1 MTPPLLSPRT
11 LHDSAAD
18 PARPED
24 DLMPPRPRRK
34 PAPVTGSARRTHEPD
49 VLDPGATAAV
59 AGRSRK
65 ARGGTAAATV
75 EEVSTPVGHVAQV
88 EEAATPPK
96 KIQRSFYVDVA
107 ILEDAR
113 AAVTYLGAYVPE
125 AGVKSLA
132 DLVNPGLAAVVQQ
145 LQDTYNDGKPF
156 RRVSHMQAGRPPRQ

>member
-1 MTPPLLSPRT
+1 MTAPLLTALDRRT
-11 LHDSAAD
+11 
-18 PARPED
+18 

-49 VLDPGATAAV
+49 VLDPGTTAPV
-59 AGRSRK
+59 AARPRK
-65 ARGGTAAATV
+65 PRGGTAAAKA
-75 EEVSTPVGHVAQV
+75 EEVSTRVEHTDPVA
-88 EEAATPPK
+88 ESLAPPK

>member
-1 MTPPLLSPRT
+1 
-11 LHDSAAD
+11 
-18 PARPED
+18 
-24 DLMPPRPRRK
+24 MPPRPRRK

-49 VLDPGATAAV
+49 VLDPGTTAV
-59 AGRSRK
+59 STTRPRK
-65 ARGGTAAATV
+65 ARGGTASATTKEVSAPVEPAAPV
-75 EEVSTPVGHVAQV
+75 EESP
-88 EEAATPPK
+88 TPPK

-145 LQDTYNDGKPF
+145 LQDTYNEGKPF

>member
-1 MTPPLLSPRT
+1 
-11 LHDSAAD
+11 
-18 PARPED
+18 
-24 DLMPPRPRRK
+24 MPPRPRRK

-49 VLDPGATAAV
+49 VLDPGAKAA
-59 AGRSRK
+59 AAAPRPRK
-65 ARGGTAAATV
+65 ARGASSAATV
-75 EEVSTPVGHVAQV
+75 EEVSTPGEQ
-88 EEAATPPK
+88 AAPVDESPAPPK

>member
-1 MTPPLLSPRT
+1 
-11 LHDSAAD
+11 
-18 PARPED
+18 
-24 DLMPPRPRRK
+24 MPPRPRRK

-49 VLDPGATAAV
+49 VLDPGTTAASTT
-59 AGRSRK
+59 RPRK
-65 ARGGTAAATV
+65 ARGGTVSAKAEVVSAPV
-75 EEVSTPVGHVAQV
+75 EESPI
-88 EEAATPPK
+88 PPK

-145 LQDTYNDGKPF
+145 LQDTYNEGKPF
-156 RRVSHMQAGRPPRQ
+156 RRVSHMQAGRPARG

>member
-1 MTPPLLSPRT
+1 
-11 LHDSAAD
+11 
-18 PARPED
+18 
-24 DLMPPRPRRK
+24 MPPRPRRK

-49 VLDPGATAAV
+49 VLDPGVAAAAAT
-59 AGRSRK
+59 RPRK
-65 ARGGTAAATV
+65 ARGATATATA
-75 EEVSTPVGHVAQV
+75 EEVSTPEEQAVPV
-88 EEAATPPK
+88 EEPPAAPK

>member
-1 MTPPLLSPRT
+1 
-11 LHDSAAD
+11 
-18 PARPED
+18 
-24 DLMPPRPRRK
+24 MPPRPRRK

-49 VLDPGATAAV
+49 VLDPGATAA
-59 AGRSRK
+59 ATTRPRK
-65 ARGGTAAATV
+65 ARGGTAAATA
-75 EEVSTPVGHVAQV
+75 EEVSAPVEHAAPV
-88 EEAATPPK
+88 EESPTPPK

-145 LQDTYNDGKPF
+145 LQDTYNEGKPF

>member
-1 MTPPLLSPRT
+1 
-11 LHDSAAD
+11 
-18 PARPED
+18 
-24 DLMPPRPRRK
+24 MPPRPRRK

-49 VLDPGATAAV
+49 VLDPGAKAA
-59 AGRSRK
+59 ATTRPRK
-65 ARGGTAAATV
+65 ARGTTAAAKA
-75 EEVSTPVGHVAQV
+75 EDVSTPVVQAAPV
-88 EEAATPPK
+88 EEAPAPAK

-132 DLVNPGLAAVVQQ
+132 DLVNPGLAVVVQQ

>member
-1 MTPPLLSPRT
+1 
-11 LHDSAAD
+11 
-18 PARPED
+18 
-24 DLMPPRPRRK
+24 MPPRPRRK

-49 VLDPGATAAV
+49 VLDPGTTAA
-59 AGRSRK
+59 AATRPRK
-65 ARGGTAAATV
+65 ARGGTASATTKEVSAPVEHAAPV
-75 EEVSTPVGHVAQV
+75 EESP
-88 EEAATPPK
+88 TPPK

-145 LQDTYNDGKPF
+145 LQDTYNEGKPF
-156 RRVSHMQAGRPPRQ
+156 RRVSHMQAGRPARG

>member
-1 MTPPLLSPRT
+1 
-11 LHDSAAD
+11 
-18 PARPED
+18 
-24 DLMPPRPRRK
+24 MPPRPRRK

-49 VLDPGATAAV
+49 VLDPGTTAA
-59 AGRSRK
+59 AARPRK
-65 ARGGTAAATV
+65 ARGAAAAKT
-75 EEVSTPVGHVAQV
+75 EEESTPVEHTAP
-88 EEAATPPK
+88 EAETPAPPK

>member
-1 MTPPLLSPRT
+1 VEQ
-11 LHDSAAD
+11 A
-18 PARPED
+18 
-24 DLMPPRPRRK
+24 
-34 PAPVTGSARRTHEPD
+34 APV
-49 VLDPGATAAV
+49 
-59 AGRSRK
+59 
-65 ARGGTAAATV
+65 
-75 EEVSTPVGHVAQV
+75 EES
-88 EEAATPPK
+88 ATPPK

-113 AAVTYLGAYVPE
+113 GAVTYLGAYVHE

>member
-1 MTPPLLSPRT
+1 VPLLTPLDRRT
-11 LHDSAAD
+11 
-18 PARPED
+18 

-49 VLDPGATAAV
+49 VLDPGAAAAAATA
-59 AGRSRK
+59 RPRK
-65 ARGGTAAATV
+65 ARGATAAATAN
-75 EEVSTPVGHVAQV
+75 EVSTPLEQAAPV
-88 EEAATPPK
+88 EEPPAPPR

>member
-1 MTPPLLSPRT
+1 
-11 LHDSAAD
+11 
-18 PARPED
+18 
-24 DLMPPRPRRK
+24 MPPRPRRK

-49 VLDPGATAAV
+49 VLDPGVAAAAAT
-59 AGRSRK
+59 RPRK
-65 ARGGTAAATV
+65 ARGATAAAAA
-75 EEVSTPVGHVAQV
+75 EEVSPPVEQAAPV
-88 EEAATPPK
+88 EEPPAAPK

-132 DLVNPGLAAVVQQ
+132 DLVNPGLAAVVRQ

-156 RRVSHMQAGRPPRQ
+156 RRVSHMQAGRPARG

>member
-1 MTPPLLSPRT
+1 
-11 LHDSAAD
+11 
-18 PARPED
+18 
-24 DLMPPRPRRK
+24 MPPRPRRK

-49 VLDPGATAAV
+49 VLDPGAPAAATA
-59 AGRSRK
+59 RPRK
-65 ARGGTAAATV
+65 ARGAAAAATA
-75 EEVSTPVGHVAQV
+75 EEVSTPVEQAAPV
-88 EEAATPPK
+88 EEPPTPPK